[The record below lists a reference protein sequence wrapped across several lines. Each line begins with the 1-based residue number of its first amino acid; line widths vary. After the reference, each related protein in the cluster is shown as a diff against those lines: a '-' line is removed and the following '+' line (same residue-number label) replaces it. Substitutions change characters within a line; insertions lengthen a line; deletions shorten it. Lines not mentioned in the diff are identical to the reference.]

1 MLPLLLLTMGTVLV
15 TLLLMLSVTLLPT
28 VFVSLTP
35 LLVVILFLLAKEMVT
50 CHHQVLPSFG
60 IISPVLDL
68 AAAANLA
75 AAAGNDGDQELF
87 LRDDGTTSPEPDTDC

>member
-1 MLPLLLLTMGTVLV
+1 MPEDDVPLALPLGDNGNGVDDPPPHADNGDADLQEPPAHGNGQVF
-15 TLLLMLSVTLLPT
+15 SV
-28 VFVSLTP
+28 F
-35 LLVVILFLLAKEMVT
+35 
-50 CHHQVLPSFG
+50 
-60 IISPVLDL
+60 SPVLDP